1 MSSSVRFLAA
11 LAVFGTPL
19 GLHAAPAAA
28 QMPDSAAVRPVQ
40 SGPSYTDADVRFMTR
55 MIGHHAQAIVMAQLA
70 PTNGAAGSV
79 AVLAE
84 RIISSQVDEI
94 ATMQQW
100 LRDRGL
106 PVPDPMAPAM
116 DGMPTMDGMAH
127 EGHLAMPGMLSDA
140 QLQEL
145 RDAQGR
151 PFERLLLTYMIQHH
165 RGATAMVAELFASD
179 GAAQDQVVFKF
190 ANDVNVDQIT
200 EIARMERMLAAMPC
214 ESAAP

>member
-1 MSSSVRFLAA
+1 MSSSVRFLSA
-11 LAVFGTPL
+11 LAVFGTML
-19 GLHAAPAAA
+19 GLHAATAAA
-28 QMPDSAAVRPVQ
+28 QMPDSAAVRAEPL
-40 SGPSYTDADVRFMTR
+40 GPAYTDADVRFMTR
-55 MIGHHAQAIVMAQLA
+55 MIGHHAQAIVMAELA

-116 DGMPTMDGMAH
+116 PTMDGMSH
-127 EGHLAMPGMLSDA
+127 EGHMAMPGMLSEA

-145 RDAQGR
+145 RAARGR